1 DRCRDKARHE
11 GANKSTR
18 HVPHGA
24 PPESRHRPTTTDFTT
39 SPAHCMRELYKFY
52 LTYSLYDDIARKSS
66 GKGAGEAAA
75 NAPRPRR
82 RRTDHGV
89 RIVRLVGG
97 RRVAGWLAGRDRDEE
112 WRVRP
117 DRGSAARC
125 FRERRGG
132 LDRPERL
139 RGRGALPHGG
149 RRLPRGN
156 HRARGPAE
164 GLGARLGT

>member
-1 DRCRDKARHE
+1 E

-18 HVPHGA
+18 HVPHGT
-24 PPESRHRPTTTDFTT
+24 PPESRHRPTTTVFAT

-66 GKGAGEAAA
+66 GKGAGKAAA

-89 RIVRLVGG
+89 RNVRLVGG
-97 RRVAGWLAGRDRDEE
+97 RRVAGWLAGRDRDDG

-117 DRGSAARC
+117 VRGPAAGCVRA
-125 FRERRGG
+125 RRGG
-132 LDRPERL
+132 LASP
-139 RGRGALPHGG
+139 A
-149 RRLPRGN
+149 RR
-156 HRARGPAE
+156 
-164 GLGARLGT
+164 